1 MMCFGL
7 VEATIS
13 PLFVPFLQGTLHA
26 TATQIGLAASA
37 QSFTLLGAGLAVV
50 AVANRLGATRMF
62 VIGASGAAVTFVVFG
77 LAPTYLVAVV
87 AYAASG
93 LPSLLANVGATTLL
107 QTAVPDELRGRVNG
121 GFHAMFGVITLVAAV
136 IPAFVSGLIGV
147 RAVVLIG
154 VAFGLAGAAVAVS
167 GYQRLPQD
175 DQREPAEVGA

>member
-62 VIGASGAAVTFVVFG
+62 VIGA
-77 LAPTYLVAVV
+77 
-87 AYAASG
+87 
-93 LPSLLANVGATTLL
+93 
-107 QTAVPDELRGRVNG
+107 
-121 GFHAMFGVITLVAAV
+121 
-136 IPAFVSGLIGV
+136 
-147 RAVVLIG
+147 
-154 VAFGLAGAAVAVS
+154 AGAAVAVS